1 MINMNNK
8 SDLKQQKL
16 FNENSIIKIMIV
28 EDNRF
33 VRIGWESVIQ
43 ANKYFNL
50 VGSFPD
56 CESAFNSDIPQKAN
70 LVLMDIGLP
79 GISGIEGVKYLKEKF
94 PNILIVMCTV
104 HEDSE
109 EIFQAICAGAVGYLT
124 KRTSPEELIKSLI
137 EAYNGGS
144 PMTPSVARKVIGS
157 FQNIKTSEAE
167 NNISELNDR
176 EKQIL
181 NLMAQG
187 KSYNVIANEVY
198 LSIDGVYYHIRHIY
212 EKLHVHSRAEAVAQ
226 GIKKRIIQITK

>member
-1 MINMNNK
+1 MNNK
-8 SDLKQQKL
+8 NTTREQKE
-16 FNENSIIKIMIV
+16 FNENFIIKVMIV

-33 VRIGWESVIQ
+33 IRTGWEAVIQ
-43 ANKYFNL
+43 ANKSFNL

-56 CESAFNSDIPQKAN
+56 CESAFKSDVHPKAD

-79 GISGIEGVKYLKEKF
+79 GMSGIEGVVYLKEKY
-94 PNILIVMCTV
+94 PEILIVMCTV

-124 KRTSPEELIKSLI
+124 KRTSPDELIKCLI

-144 PMTPSVARKVIGS
+144 PMTPSVARKVISS
-157 FQNIKTSEAE
+157 FQNVKVSNTENIICELSE
-167 NNISELNDR
+167 R
-176 EKQIL
+176 EQKIL

-187 KSYNVIANEVY
+187 KSYNTIADEVC

-212 EKLHVHSRAEAVAQ
+212 EKLHVHSRAEAVAK
-226 GIKKRIIQITK
+226 GIKKRLIAPPK

>member
-1 MINMNNK
+1 MSSKNTSK
-8 SDLKQQKL
+8 PLRE
-16 FNENSIIKIMIV
+16 FNENSVIKIMIV

-33 VRIGWESVIQ
+33 VRTGWEAVIQ
-43 ANKYFNL
+43 ANKNFNL

-56 CESAFNSDIPQKAN
+56 CESAFKSDVPHTTD

-79 GISGIEGVKYLKEKF
+79 GMSGIEGVKYLKEKYSD
-94 PNILIVMCTV
+94 IIIVMCTV

-124 KRTSPEELIKSLI
+124 KRTSPSELINSLI

-144 PMTPSVARKVIGS
+144 PMTPSVARKVINS
-157 FQNIKTSEAE
+157 FQNVKTPNGEHKLT
-167 NNISELNDR
+167 ELNER
-176 EKQIL
+176 EQQIL

-187 KSYNVIANEVY
+187 KSYNTIADEVF

-212 EKLHVHSRAEAVAQ
+212 EKLHVHSRAEAVAE